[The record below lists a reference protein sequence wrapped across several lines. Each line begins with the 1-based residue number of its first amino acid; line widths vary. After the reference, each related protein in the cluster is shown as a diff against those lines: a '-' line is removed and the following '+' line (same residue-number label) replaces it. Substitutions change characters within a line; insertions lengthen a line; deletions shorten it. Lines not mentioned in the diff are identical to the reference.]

1 MFTIQTCRQV
11 ATLPSEL
18 RGKKEQ
24 SLPVGLFNPG
34 SSNLSRLVKKS
45 GDYQKHPRCKR
56 NLTFDLDLEQSKPQ
70 IQIYQ
75 KHPKCETGQTG
86 RQVRGAEGTWRG
98 PWGSRPEQCWPHH
111 CWGINICIGVC
122 IGVNKQYTFSTST
135 TSVRW
140 NGRSI
145 LPCGT
150 TNQWQQRCA
159 LVRSYKWGWWC
170 QIIWSY
176 MLIWIWSYIWSYAH
190 MIILTWRC

>member
-1 MFTIQTCRQV
+1 M
-11 ATLPSEL
+11 TLPSEL

-34 SSNLSRLVKKS
+34 SSNLSRLGTKKS

-140 NGRSI
+140 NLFFYIFLWLKSKKYTQYFHNIREMEWAI
-145 LPCGT
+145 DL
-150 TNQWQQRCA
+150 A
-159 LVRSYKWGWWC
+159 LRYNKPVAATMCIG
-170 QIIWSY
+170 QII
-176 MLIWIWSYIWSYAH
+176 
-190 MIILTWRC
+190 

>member
-1 MFTIQTCRQV
+1 M
-11 ATLPSEL
+11 TLPSEL

-24 SLPVGLFNPG
+24 SLPVGLFSPG

-75 KHPKCETGQTG
+75 KHPKWETGQTG

-111 CWGINICIGVC
+111 CWGITVCIGIG
-122 IGVNKQYTFSTST
+122 IGVNKQTIHFQYFHNIREMEFIFLYFLWLKSKKYTQYFHNI
-135 TSVRW
+135 REMEW
-140 NGRSI
+140 AI
-145 LPCGT
+145 DL
-150 TNQWQQRCA
+150 A
-159 LVRSYKWGWWC
+159 LRYNKPVAATMCIG
-170 QIIWSY
+170 QII
-176 MLIWIWSYIWSYAH
+176 
-190 MIILTWRC
+190 